1 MPMKRLARFLLR
13 FLLLP
18 VLSALSV
25 VLPAWAVQADRN
37 QPIHIEA
44 DAMRYDDAHQTSV
57 FTGNVVVT
65 KGTLVLRAATV
76 DVRQAPDGYQYATA
90 IAVPGQLATFQQQLD
105 SAPGQPTQTM
115 DGAAQR
121 IEYDGKTDV
130 VTFRGQAMLSRLI
143 DGKLVDRSQGNV
155 IAYNQI
161 TDVFTVEGGAQ
172 GASATNPGGRVRVML
187 TPQAAPAAAASAPKS
202 PPALKV
208 TPKMGAQP

>member
-13 FLLLP
+13 SLLF
-18 VLSALSV
+18 SALCAPSLL
-25 VLPAWAVQADRN
+25 LPAWAVQADRN

-44 DAMRYDDAHQTSV
+44 DSMRYDDAHQTSV

-90 IAVPGQLATFQQQLD
+90 IAAPGQLATFQQQLD
-105 SAPGQPTQTM
+105 SAPGQPSQVM

-121 IEYDGKTDV
+121 IEYDGKTNV
-130 VTFRGQAMLSRLI
+130 VTFRGQAMLSRLV
-143 DGKLVDRSQGNV
+143 DGKLTDRSQGNV

-172 GASATNPGGRVRVML
+172 GATSTNPGGRVRVML
-187 TPQAAPAAAASAPKS
+187 TPQPTSAAAASAPKS

-208 TPKMGAQP
+208 TPKMGTLP

>member
-1 MPMKRLARFLLR
+1 MPMKRLARFLL
-13 FLLLP
+13 FS
-18 VLSALSV
+18 VLCAPGLM
-25 VLPAWAVQADRN
+25 LPAWAVQADRN

-90 IAVPGQLATFQQQLD
+90 IAAPGQLATFQQQLD
-105 SAPGQPTQTM
+105 AAPGQPSQTM

-121 IEYDGKTDV
+121 IEYDGRTDV
-130 VTFRGQAMLSRLI
+130 VTFRGQAMLSRLVN
-143 DGKLVDRSQGNV
+143 GKLTDRSQGNV

-172 GASATNPGGRVRVML
+172 GATATNPGGRVRVML
-187 TPQAAPAAAASAPKS
+187 TPQAAPAAASSAPTS

-208 TPKMGAQP
+208 TPKMEAQP

>member
-1 MPMKRLARFLLR
+1 MPMKRVARILLLTLLCAPSLA
-13 FLLLP
+13 LP
-18 VLSALSV
+18 VLA
-25 VLPAWAVQADRN
+25 AQADRN

-44 DAMRYDDAHQTSV
+44 DAMRYDDVHQTSV

-65 KGTLVLRAATV
+65 KGSLVLRAATV

-90 IAVPGQLATFQQQLD
+90 IAAPGQLATFQQQLD
-105 SAPGQPTQTM
+105 TAPGQPTQTM

-130 VTFRGQAMLSRLI
+130 VTLRGQAMLSRLI
-143 DGKLVDRSQGNV
+143 DGKLADRSQGNV

-172 GASATNPGGRVRVML
+172 GATATNPGGRVRVML
-187 TPQAAPAAAASAPKS
+187 TPQPAAPSAPAAPKS

-208 TPKMGAQP
+208 APKLGTQP

>member
-1 MPMKRLARFLLR
+1 MKRVVRILLLTLLCAPSLA
-13 FLLLP
+13 LP
-18 VLSALSV
+18 VLA
-25 VLPAWAVQADRN
+25 AQIDRN

-44 DAMRYDDAHQTSV
+44 DAMRYDDVHQTSV

-65 KGTLVLRAATV
+65 KGSLVLRAATV

-90 IAVPGQLATFQQQLD
+90 IAAPGQLATFQQQLD
-105 SAPGQPTQTM
+105 TAPGQPTQTM

-130 VTFRGQAMLSRLI
+130 VTLRGQAMLSRLI
-143 DGKLVDRSQGNV
+143 DGKLADRSQGNV

-172 GASATNPGGRVRVML
+172 GATATNPGGRVRVML
-187 TPQAAPAAAASAPKS
+187 TPQPAAPSAPTAPKS

-208 TPKMGAQP
+208 APKLGTQP

>member
-1 MPMKRLARFLLR
+1 MPMKRLARFLL
-13 FLLLP
+13 
-18 VLSALSV
+18 LSALCARCL
-25 VLPAWAVQADRN
+25 VLPVFAMQADRN

-44 DAMRYDDAHQTSV
+44 DTMRYDDVHQTSV

-90 IAVPGQLATFQQQLD
+90 IAAPGQLATFHQQLEA
-105 SAPGQPTQTM
+105 APGQPLQTM

-121 IEYDGKTDV
+121 IEYDGKADV
-130 VTFRGQAMLSRLI
+130 VTFRGKAMLSRLL

-161 TDVFTVEGGAQ
+161 TDVFTVEGGSN
-172 GASATNPGGRVRVML
+172 GATPTNPSGRVRVML
-187 TPQAAPAAAASAPKS
+187 TPQSGTASTPAAPKA

-208 TPKMGAQP
+208 APSLGGQP

>member
-1 MPMKRLARFLLR
+1 MPMKRVARILLLTLLCAPSLA
-13 FLLLP
+13 LP
-18 VLSALSV
+18 VLA
-25 VLPAWAVQADRN
+25 AQTDRN

-44 DAMRYDDAHQTSV
+44 DAMRYDDVHQTSV

-65 KGTLVLRAATV
+65 KGSLVLRAATV

-90 IAVPGQLATFQQQLD
+90 IAAPGQLATFQQQLD
-105 SAPGQPTQTM
+105 TAPGLPTQTM

-130 VTFRGQAMLSRLI
+130 VTLRGQAMLSRLI
-143 DGKLVDRSQGNV
+143 DGKLADRSQGNV

-172 GASATNPGGRVRVML
+172 GATATNPGGRVRVML
-187 TPQAAPAAAASAPKS
+187 TPQPAAPSAPTAPKS

-208 TPKMGAQP
+208 APKLGTQP

>member
-1 MPMKRLARFLLR
+1 MPMKRVARILLLTLLCAPSLA
-13 FLLLP
+13 LP
-18 VLSALSV
+18 VLA
-25 VLPAWAVQADRN
+25 AQIDRN

-44 DAMRYDDAHQTSV
+44 DAMRYDDVQQTSV

-65 KGTLVLRAATV
+65 KGSLVLRAATV

-90 IAVPGQLATFQQQLD
+90 IAAPGQLATFQQQLD
-105 SAPGQPTQTM
+105 TAPGQPTQTM

-130 VTFRGQAMLSRLI
+130 VTLRGQAMLSRLI
-143 DGKLVDRSQGNV
+143 DGKLADRSQGNV

-172 GASATNPGGRVRVML
+172 GATATNPGGRVRVML
-187 TPQAAPAAAASAPKS
+187 TPQPAAPSAPTAPKS

-208 TPKMGAQP
+208 APKLGTQP

>member
-1 MPMKRLARFLLR
+1 
-13 FLLLP
+13 
-18 VLSALSV
+18 
-25 VLPAWAVQADRN
+25 
-37 QPIHIEA
+37 
-44 DAMRYDDAHQTSV
+44 MRYDDAHQTSV

-90 IAVPGQLATFQQQLD
+90 IAAPGQLATFQQQLD
-105 SAPGQPTQTM
+105 TAPGQPSQTM

-130 VTFRGQAMLSRLI
+130 VTFRGQAMLSRLV
-143 DGKLVDRSQGNV
+143 DGKLTDRSQGNV

-172 GASATNPGGRVRVML
+172 GATATNPGGRVRVML
-187 TPQAAPAAAASAPKS
+187 SPQATTPASSAPTS
-202 PPALKV
+202 PPALKI

>member
-1 MPMKRLARFLLR
+1 MPMKRVARILLLTLLCAPSLA
-13 FLLLP
+13 LP
-18 VLSALSV
+18 VLA
-25 VLPAWAVQADRN
+25 AQTDRN

-44 DAMRYDDAHQTSV
+44 DAMRYDDVHQTSV

-65 KGTLVLRAATV
+65 KGSLVLRAATV

-90 IAVPGQLATFQQQLD
+90 IAAPGQLATFQQQLD
-105 SAPGQPTQTM
+105 AVPGQPTQTM

-121 IEYDGKTDV
+121 IEYNGKTDV
-130 VTFRGQAMLSRLI
+130 VTLRGQAMLSRLI
-143 DGKLVDRSQGNV
+143 DGKLADRSQGNV

-172 GASATNPGGRVRVML
+172 GATATNPGGRVRVML
-187 TPQAAPAAAASAPKS
+187 TPQPAAPSAPTAPKS

-208 TPKMGAQP
+208 APKLGTQP

>member
-1 MPMKRLARFLLR
+1 MPMKRVARSLLFALLCALHLAPF
-13 FLLLP
+13 
-18 VLSALSV
+18 A
-25 VLPAWAVQADRN
+25 QAAQTDRN

-44 DAMRYDDAHQTSV
+44 DAMRYDDVHQTSV

-65 KGTLVLRAATV
+65 KGSLVLRAATV

-90 IAVPGQLATFQQQLD
+90 VAAPGQLATFQRQLD
-105 SAPGQPTQTM
+105 VAPGQPAQTL

-130 VTFRGQAMLSRLI
+130 VTLRGQAILSRLI
-143 DGKLVDRSQGNV
+143 DGRLMDRSQGNV

-172 GASATNPGGRVRVML
+172 GATATNPGGRVRVML
-187 TPQAAPAAAASAPKS
+187 TPQPAASTSAATPKS

-208 TPKMGAQP
+208 APKLGAQP

>member
-1 MPMKRLARFLLR
+1 MPMKRVARILLLTLLCAPSLA
-13 FLLLP
+13 LP
-18 VLSALSV
+18 VLA
-25 VLPAWAVQADRN
+25 AQTDRN
-37 QPIHIEA
+37 HPIHIEA
-44 DAMRYDDAHQTSV
+44 DAMRYDDVHQTSV

-65 KGTLVLRAATV
+65 KGSLVLRAATV

-90 IAVPGQLATFQQQLD
+90 IAAPGQLATFQQQLD
-105 SAPGQPTQTM
+105 TAPGQPTQTM

-130 VTFRGQAMLSRLI
+130 VTLRGQAMLSRLI
-143 DGKLVDRSQGNV
+143 DGKLADRSQGNV

-172 GASATNPGGRVRVML
+172 GATATNPGGRVRVML
-187 TPQAAPAAAASAPKS
+187 TPQPAAPSAPTAPKS

-208 TPKMGAQP
+208 APKLGTQP

>member
-1 MPMKRLARFLLR
+1 MPMERLARIVLLCA
-13 FLLLP
+13 LCMPGLLP
-18 VLSALSV
+18 PASA
-25 VLPAWAVQADRN
+25 AQADKA

-44 DAMRYDDAHQTSV
+44 DAMRYDDVHQTSV

-90 IAVPGQLATFQQQLD
+90 IAAPGQLATFSQQLD
-105 SAPGQPTQTM
+105 TAPGQPSQSM

-143 DGKLVDRSQGNV
+143 DGKLADRSQGNV

-172 GASATNPGGRVRVML
+172 GVSPTNPGGRVRVML
-187 TPQAAPAAAASAPKS
+187 TPQPAPAAPASAVNS

-208 TPKMGAQP
+208 APKLGTQP

>member
-1 MPMKRLARFLLR
+1 MPMKRVARILLLTLLCAPSLA
-13 FLLLP
+13 LP
-18 VLSALSV
+18 VLA
-25 VLPAWAVQADRN
+25 AQIDRN

-44 DAMRYDDAHQTSV
+44 DAMRYDDVHQTSV

-65 KGTLVLRAATV
+65 KGSLVLRAATV

-90 IAVPGQLATFQQQLD
+90 IAAPGQLATFQQQLD
-105 SAPGQPTQTM
+105 TAPGQPTQTM

-130 VTFRGQAMLSRLI
+130 VTLRGQAMLSRLI
-143 DGKLVDRSQGNV
+143 DGKLADRSQGNV

-172 GASATNPGGRVRVML
+172 GATATNPGGRVRVML
-187 TPQAAPAAAASAPKS
+187 TPQPTAPSAPTAPKS

-208 TPKMGAQP
+208 APKLGTQP

>member
-1 MPMKRLARFLLR
+1 MPMKRVARILLLTLLCAPSLA
-13 FLLLP
+13 LP
-18 VLSALSV
+18 VLA
-25 VLPAWAVQADRN
+25 AQADRN

-44 DAMRYDDAHQTSV
+44 DAMRYDDVHQTSV

-65 KGTLVLRAATV
+65 KGSLVLRAATV

-90 IAVPGQLATFQQQLD
+90 IAAPGQLATFQQQLD
-105 SAPGQPTQTM
+105 TAPGQPTQTM

-130 VTFRGQAMLSRLI
+130 VTLRGQAMLSRLI
-143 DGKLVDRSQGNV
+143 DGKLADRSQGNV

-172 GASATNPGGRVRVML
+172 GATATNPGGRVRVML
-187 TPQAAPAAAASAPKS
+187 TPQPAAPSAPTAPKS

-208 TPKMGAQP
+208 APKLGTQP

>member
-1 MPMKRLARFLLR
+1 MPMKRVARILLLTLLCAPSLA
-13 FLLLP
+13 LP
-18 VLSALSV
+18 VLA
-25 VLPAWAVQADRN
+25 AQTDRN

-44 DAMRYDDAHQTSV
+44 DAMRYDDVHQTSV

-65 KGTLVLRAATV
+65 KGSLVLRAATV

-90 IAVPGQLATFQQQLD
+90 IAAPGQLATFQQQLD
-105 SAPGQPTQTM
+105 TAPGQPTQTM

-130 VTFRGQAMLSRLI
+130 VTLRGQAMLSRLI
-143 DGKLVDRSQGNV
+143 DGKLADRSQGNV

-172 GASATNPGGRVRVML
+172 GATATNPGGRVRVML
-187 TPQAAPAAAASAPKS
+187 TPQPAAPSAPTAPKS

-208 TPKMGAQP
+208 APKLGTQT

>member
-1 MPMKRLARFLLR
+1 MPMKRVARILLLTLLCAPSLA
-13 FLLLP
+13 LP
-18 VLSALSV
+18 VLA
-25 VLPAWAVQADRN
+25 AQIDRN

-44 DAMRYDDAHQTSV
+44 DAMRYDDVHQTSV

-65 KGTLVLRAATV
+65 KGSLVLRAATV

-90 IAVPGQLATFQQQLD
+90 IAAPGQLATFQQQLD
-105 SAPGQPTQTM
+105 TAPGQPTQTM

-130 VTFRGQAMLSRLI
+130 VTLRGQAMLSRLI
-143 DGKLVDRSQGNV
+143 DGKLADRSQGNV

-172 GASATNPGGRVRVML
+172 GATATNPGGRVRVML
-187 TPQAAPAAAASAPKS
+187 TPQPAAPSAPTAPKS

-208 TPKMGAQP
+208 APKLGTQP

>member
-1 MPMKRLARFLLR
+1 MPMKRVARILLLTLLCAPSLA
-13 FLLLP
+13 LP
-18 VLSALSV
+18 VLA
-25 VLPAWAVQADRN
+25 AKTDRN

-44 DAMRYDDAHQTSV
+44 DAMRYDDVHQTSV

-65 KGTLVLRAATV
+65 KGSLVLRAATV

-90 IAVPGQLATFQQQLD
+90 IAAPGQLATFQQQLD
-105 SAPGQPTQTM
+105 TAPGQPTQTM

-130 VTFRGQAMLSRLI
+130 VTLRGQAMLSRLI
-143 DGKLVDRSQGNV
+143 DGKLADRSQGNV

-172 GASATNPGGRVRVML
+172 GATATNPGGRVRVML
-187 TPQAAPAAAASAPKS
+187 TPQPAAPSAPTAPKS

-208 TPKMGAQP
+208 APKLGTQP

>member
-1 MPMKRLARFLLR
+1 MPMKRVARILLLTLLCAPNLA
-13 FLLLP
+13 LP
-18 VLSALSV
+18 VLA
-25 VLPAWAVQADRN
+25 AQADRN

-44 DAMRYDDAHQTSV
+44 DAMRYDDVHQTSV

-65 KGTLVLRAATV
+65 KGSLVLRAATV

-90 IAVPGQLATFQQQLD
+90 IAAPGQLATFQQQLD
-105 SAPGQPTQTM
+105 TAPGQPTQTM

-130 VTFRGQAMLSRLI
+130 VTLRGQAMLSRLI
-143 DGKLVDRSQGNV
+143 DGKLADRSQGNV

-172 GASATNPGGRVRVML
+172 GATATNPGGRVRVML
-187 TPQAAPAAAASAPKS
+187 TPQPAAPSAPTAPKS

-208 TPKMGAQP
+208 APKLGTQP

>member
-1 MPMKRLARFLLR
+1 MPMKRVARSLLFVLLCALHLAPFAQ
-13 FLLLP
+13 
-18 VLSALSV
+18 SA
-25 VLPAWAVQADRN
+25 QTDRN

-44 DAMRYDDAHQTSV
+44 DAMRYDDVHQTSV

-65 KGTLVLRAATV
+65 KGSLVLRAATV

-90 IAVPGQLATFQQQLD
+90 LAAPGQLATFQRQLD
-105 SAPGQPTQTM
+105 VAPGQPSQTL

-130 VTFRGQAMLSRLI
+130 VTLRGQAMLSRLI
-143 DGKLVDRSQGNV
+143 DGRLMDRSQGNV

-161 TDVFTVEGGAQ
+161 TDVFTVEGGAA
-172 GASATNPGGRVRVML
+172 GATATNPGGRVRVML
-187 TPQAAPAAAASAPKS
+187 TPQPPASSAPAAPKS

-208 TPKMGAQP
+208 APKLGTQP

>member
-1 MPMKRLARFLLR
+1 MPMKRLARFLL
-13 FLLLP
+13 LC
-18 VLSALSV
+18 ALCAPDLM
-25 VLPAWAVQADRN
+25 LPAWAAQADRN

-44 DAMRYDDAHQTSV
+44 DSMRYDDAHQTSV

-90 IAVPGQLATFQQQLD
+90 IAAPGQLATFQQQLD
-105 SAPGQPTQTM
+105 TAPGQPSQTM
-115 DGAAQR
+115 EGAAQR

-130 VTFRGQAMLSRLI
+130 VTFRGQAMLSRLV
-143 DGKLVDRSQGNV
+143 DGKLTDRSQGNV

-172 GASATNPGGRVRVML
+172 GATATNPGGRVRVML
-187 TPQAAPAAAASAPKS
+187 SPQATAPASSAPTS

-208 TPKMGAQP
+208 TPKMGTQP

>member
-1 MPMKRLARFLLR
+1 MPMKRVVRILLLTLLCAPSLA
-13 FLLLP
+13 LP
-18 VLSALSV
+18 VLA
-25 VLPAWAVQADRN
+25 AQIDRN

-44 DAMRYDDAHQTSV
+44 DAMRYDDVHQTSV

-65 KGTLVLRAATV
+65 KGSLVLRAATV

-90 IAVPGQLATFQQQLD
+90 IAAPGQLATFQQQLD
-105 SAPGQPTQTM
+105 TAPGQPTQTM

-130 VTFRGQAMLSRLI
+130 VTLRGQAMLSRLI
-143 DGKLVDRSQGNV
+143 DGKLADRSQGNV

-172 GASATNPGGRVRVML
+172 GATATNPGGRVRVML
-187 TPQAAPAAAASAPKS
+187 TPQPAAPSAPTAPKS

-208 TPKMGAQP
+208 APKLGTQP

>member
-1 MPMKRLARFLLR
+1 MPMKRVVRILLLTLLCAPSLA
-13 FLLLP
+13 LP
-18 VLSALSV
+18 VLA
-25 VLPAWAVQADRN
+25 AQTDRN

-44 DAMRYDDAHQTSV
+44 DAMRYDDVHQTSV

-65 KGTLVLRAATV
+65 KGSLVLRAATV

-90 IAVPGQLATFQQQLD
+90 IAAPGQLATFQQQLD
-105 SAPGQPTQTM
+105 TAPGQPTQTM

-130 VTFRGQAMLSRLI
+130 VTLRGQAMLSRLI
-143 DGKLVDRSQGNV
+143 DGKLADRSQGNV

-172 GASATNPGGRVRVML
+172 GATATNPGGRVRVML
-187 TPQAAPAAAASAPKS
+187 TPQPAAPSAPTAPKS

-208 TPKMGAQP
+208 APKLGTQP

>member
-1 MPMKRLARFLLR
+1 MPMKRVVRILLLTLLCAPSLA
-13 FLLLP
+13 LP
-18 VLSALSV
+18 VLA
-25 VLPAWAVQADRN
+25 AQTDRN

-44 DAMRYDDAHQTSV
+44 DAMRYDDVHQTSV

-65 KGTLVLRAATV
+65 KGSLVLRAATV

-90 IAVPGQLATFQQQLD
+90 IAAPGQLATFQQQLD
-105 SAPGQPTQTM
+105 TAPGLPTQTM

-130 VTFRGQAMLSRLI
+130 VTLRGQAMLSRLI
-143 DGKLVDRSQGNV
+143 DGKLADRSQGNV

-172 GASATNPGGRVRVML
+172 GATATNPGGRVRVML
-187 TPQAAPAAAASAPKS
+187 TPQPAAPSAPTAPKS

-208 TPKMGAQP
+208 APKLGTQP

>member
-1 MPMKRLARFLLR
+1 MPMKRVVRILLLTLLCAPRLA
-13 FLLLP
+13 LP
-18 VLSALSV
+18 VLA
-25 VLPAWAVQADRN
+25 AQADRN

-44 DAMRYDDAHQTSV
+44 DAMRYDDVHQTSV

-65 KGTLVLRAATV
+65 KGSLVLRAATV

-90 IAVPGQLATFQQQLD
+90 IAAPGQLATFQQQLD
-105 SAPGQPTQTM
+105 TAPGQPTQTM

-130 VTFRGQAMLSRLI
+130 VTLRGQAMLSRLI
-143 DGKLVDRSQGNV
+143 DGKLADRSQGNV

-172 GASATNPGGRVRVML
+172 GATATNPGGRVRVML
-187 TPQAAPAAAASAPKS
+187 TPQPAAPSAPTAPKS

-208 TPKMGAQP
+208 APKLGTQP

>member
-1 MPMKRLARFLLR
+1 MPMKRVARI
-13 FLLLP
+13 LLLTLLCAPSLAPP
-18 VLSALSV
+18 VLA
-25 VLPAWAVQADRN
+25 AQTDRH

-44 DAMRYDDAHQTSV
+44 DAMRYDDVHQTSV

-65 KGTLVLRAATV
+65 KGSLVLRAATV

-90 IAVPGQLATFQQQLD
+90 IAAPGQLATFQQQLD
-105 SAPGQPTQTM
+105 TAPGQPTQTM

-130 VTFRGQAMLSRLI
+130 VTLRGQAMLSRLI
-143 DGKLVDRSQGNV
+143 DGKLADRSQGNV

-172 GASATNPGGRVRVML
+172 GATATNPGGRVRVML
-187 TPQAAPAAAASAPKS
+187 TPQPAAPSAPTAPKS

-208 TPKMGAQP
+208 APKLGTQP

>member
-1 MPMKRLARFLLR
+1 MPMKRVARILLLTLLCAPSLA
-13 FLLLP
+13 LP
-18 VLSALSV
+18 VLA
-25 VLPAWAVQADRN
+25 AQTDRN

-44 DAMRYDDAHQTSV
+44 DAMRYDDVHQTSV

-65 KGTLVLRAATV
+65 KGSLVLRAATV

-90 IAVPGQLATFQQQLD
+90 IAAPGQLATFQQQLD
-105 SAPGQPTQTM
+105 GAPGQPAQTM

-130 VTFRGQAMLSRLI
+130 VTLRGQAMLSRLI
-143 DGKLVDRSQGNV
+143 DGKLADRSQGNV

-172 GASATNPGGRVRVML
+172 GATATNPRGRVRVML
-187 TPQAAPAAAASAPKS
+187 TPQPAAPSAPTAPKS

-208 TPKMGAQP
+208 APKLGTQP